1 MRAFFLQL
9 YAVLMGILLL
19 IMISAEAANNAF
31 YKDEIAEEYL
41 QYTQLLTEAIRRET
55 EISTLDDIE
64 IFTWWQQRLLDKESV
79 RLDWMKRD
87 DSSEKA
93 RITHIEIS
101 EAVDEVEI
109 IVPFDATR
117 ALRFIVQDEAT
128 VGALAAYYAGY
139 FILYLLMGVV
149 IFVVARIVYRQLEA
163 VRKQADRVAR
173 GEYDAIL
180 PPTRI
185 AAFDELG
192 QDMNRMTAALR
203 EKTQEN
209 HLLSAAIHHELRIP
223 ITRLRLAL
231 DMALVAKNAGVV
243 QDLLQDLDEDLS
255 ELSRLMEDLLTL
267 SRLRLANET
276 LTTESVR
283 LDELLKTCVNRQRD
297 PRIQLSTQACSVTC
311 HRPLLERA
319 ISNLVENACKYA
331 SERIEVSLKVT
342 QKGILLDIGD
352 DGPGIPRDQ
361 RHWVVK
367 PFYRV
372 DHSRIRNTG
381 GSGLGLA
388 IADLALKHSRATLE
402 IDESCFGGALMRVAW
417 DTSNLDSAT

>member
-55 EISTLDDIE
+55 EISNLDDIE
-64 IFTWWQQRLLDKESV
+64 ILTWWQQRLLDKEDV
-79 RLDWMKRD
+79 RLDWMKRGD
-87 DSSEKA
+87 NSEKA
-93 RITHIEIS
+93 RITHMEIS
-101 EAVDEVEI
+101 EAMDEVEI

-117 ALRFIVQDEAT
+117 SLRFSIQDEAT
-128 VGALAAYYAGY
+128 EEALAAYYAGY
-139 FILYLLMGVV
+139 VIIYLLMGVV

-185 AAFDELG
+185 AAFAELG

-297 PRIQLSTQACSVTC
+297 PRIQLSTQACSVIC

-331 SERIEVSLKVT
+331 TQRIEVSLNVT
-342 QKGILLDIGD
+342 QNGILLEIGD

-402 IDESCFGGALMRVAW
+402 IDESSFGGALMHVVW
-417 DTSNLDSAT
+417 NTLSLDSAM

>member
-64 IFTWWQQRLLDKESV
+64 ILTWWQQRLLDKEDV
-79 RLDWMKRD
+79 RLDWMKRGD
-87 DSSEKA
+87 RSEKA

-101 EAVDEVEI
+101 EAMDAVEI

-117 ALRFIVQDEAT
+117 SLRFSIQDEAT
-128 VGALAAYYAGY
+128 DEALAAYYAGY
-139 FILYLLMGVV
+139 VIIYLLMGVV

-163 VRKQADRVAR
+163 VRRQADRVAR

-192 QDMNRMTAALR
+192 NDMNRMTAALR

-297 PRIQLSTQACSVTC
+297 PRIQLSTQACSVIC

-331 SERIEVSLKVT
+331 TQRIEVSLTVT
-342 QKGILLDIGD
+342 QKGILLEIAD

-361 RHWVVK
+361 RHWVLK

-402 IDESCFGGALMRVAW
+402 IDESSFGGALMRVVW
-417 DTSNLDSAT
+417 NTLSLDSAM